1 MRRLLKRRVL
11 LSSSTER
18 LFCKVRYLTIAGGI
32 VSLSDMSLLDFSPS
46 RTCFLLLF
54 KRLRYI
60 MHRVD
65 WLDYLHG
72 IHPGCNGGIVLAH

>member
-1 MRRLLKRRVL
+1 MRRLLKRKVL

-18 LFCKVRYLTIAGGI
+18 LFCKVRYLTITDGI
-32 VSLSDMSLLDFSPS
+32 ASLSNMFLLDFSPS
-46 RTCFLLLF
+46 RTCCLLLIR
-54 KRLRYI
+54 KLRYI
-60 MHRVD
+60 MPHVD